1 MRVPHAINPIRGEI
15 WFADLDPVRGHE
27 QGGPRPVLVITRD
40 SYNRGPSGLIV
51 VLPLTTTHRGVPI
64 HVPILPPE
72 GGISRPSVILCD
84 AVSPATLAA
93 VESHLRSLLVL

>member
-72 GGISRPSVILCD
+72 GGITD
-84 AVSPATLAA
+84 ASIGN
-93 VESHLRSLLVL
+93 